1 MIPGFTLDLELAGL
15 PPFRL
20 ESDDRRWQE
29 ALEPRYG
36 TFMQKP
42 AAKVT
47 PAAVLRLRAT
57 SPPPDA
63 RALARFHAESVSV
76 ERRGGRLTL
85 SSSWC
90 RLTLD
95 RREDQSPAQMAVEVE
110 GPLHRAAV
118 DLALRHL
125 LTELL
130 TDGLLLHGA
139 LLTDGARTFLCAGP
153 SGCGKSTL
161 AGLLPAAAL
170 CDELAVARRDSSGA
184 WRAWSLPYWHGR
196 PGSGELAAVLLLS
209 HGPECERRALEPAEA
224 LRQLASEVIWPAHDA
239 AESGRALALLGALA
253 SEVPVA
259 SLAFRPEPRVWDLIA
274 AAPRL
279 APSAIAGTAA

>member
-1 MIPGFTLDLELAGL
+1 MIPGFALDLELAGL
-15 PPFRL
+15 GPFRL

-29 ALEPRYG
+29 ALAPRYG
-36 TFMQKP
+36 AFSQKP
-42 AAKVT
+42 AANVT
-47 PAAVLRLRAT
+47 PAARLRLRAT
-57 SPPPDA
+57 SSPPDA
-63 RALARFHAESVSV
+63 RTLARFHAEPVAV
-76 ERRGGRLTL
+76 DRRGDRLTL

-90 RLTLD
+90 RLALD
-95 RREDQSPAQMAVEVE
+95 RHDDQSPAQMTVAVE

-130 TDGLLLHGA
+130 ADGLLLHGA

-170 CDELAVARRDSSGA
+170 CDELAVARRDPSGR
-184 WRAWSLPYWHGR
+184 WRAWSLPYWQGR

-209 HGPECERRALEPAEA
+209 HGLECERQALEPADA
-224 LRQLASEVIWPAHDA
+224 LRRLASEVIWPAHDA
-239 AESGRALALLGALA
+239 AETGRALALLGALA

-259 SLAFRPEPRVWDLIA
+259 SLAFRPEPGVWDLIA
-274 AAPRL
+274 TAPE
-279 APSAIAGTAA
+279 SAEFAVTGTFP